1 MDNRLRKL
9 NGGLAASTDGHNGIV
24 YPDGRPAAPPT
35 ISLEEVSRDVVRFFM
50 TMPDATEA
58 LDRMRAW
65 RDQEVEAG
73 NEITDVQALN
83 LRCAEAVVE
92 MQGMA
97 RAIADEARAL
107 QAKKDENET

>member
-35 ISLEEVSRDVVRFFM
+35 ISLEQVSWDVVRFFM
-50 TMPDATEA
+50 TMPDATGA
-58 LDRMRAW
+58 LGRMQAW
-65 RDQEVEAG
+65 RDQEIEAG
-73 NEITDVQALN
+73 NEITEVQALN
-83 LRCAEAVVE
+83 LRCAETVVG

-97 RAIADEARAL
+97 RALADEAKTL
-107 QAKKDENET
+107 QAKKDENGA